1 MSPSSSAEHRPSRT
15 SPDTEQGRRQPDW
28 TTVTLSDRMDFA
40 AARDLQEQLTELRGL
55 PVAVDGTAVVF
66 GGALGA
72 QVLLS
77 ASREWAAAGH
87 AWRLTVS
94 AALRN
99 DLQRLGLLGEFPNL
113 VEVERC

>member
-1 MSPSSSAEHRPSRT
+1 MSPSSSAGHRPSRKPK
-15 SPDTEQGRRQPDW
+15 PDTGQDRRLDG
-28 TTVTLSDRMDFA
+28 TTVTLPDRMDFT
-40 AARDLQEQLTELRGL
+40 AARELHQYLAKLRGSS
-55 PVAVDGTAVVF
+55 VTVDGTAVVF

-77 ASREWAAAGH
+77 ASRDWAAAGH

-94 AALRN
+94 TALRN

-113 VEVERC
+113 VEVE